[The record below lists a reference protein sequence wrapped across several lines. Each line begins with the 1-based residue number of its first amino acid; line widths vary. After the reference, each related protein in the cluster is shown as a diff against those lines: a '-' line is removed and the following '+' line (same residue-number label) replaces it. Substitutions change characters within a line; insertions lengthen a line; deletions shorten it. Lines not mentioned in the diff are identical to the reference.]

1 MLETGIAYFFID
13 AYTIVIDI
21 LLFLVVIF
29 IFGNF
34 IEYFLKKVFRI
45 EKFYEDIPF
54 LIKVNIKIVL
64 GISLIL
70 IFGSIASL
78 FNIFNQLYVLLVA
91 VVISVGY
98 FFIIIRNR
106 ESYKF
111 KWNQNLTKIL
121 PAIIILVLG
130 SVLRLLTMGL
140 NGIIFPGDDVKF
152 HSMLVELIRV
162 NNGFFQTFEP
172 FVHEIAAYPPGFHMS
187 VAFFSVMFGQLST
200 KVLTVF
206 MCFVHGLVG
215 LGFYSLAY
223 ALSKSKVVSFVSAL
237 SVLFL
242 NGEISLISLWGG
254 VTLLLALYFT
264 STFLALIYFDAVN
277 FGAFFHCIAGIAFTE
292 AFVTNT
298 GLALMGFVFLAPFIF
313 KKILSKPF
321 NMQVIKAHLAS
332 AISPF
337 LTSSFFCSFL
347 LLPLILPSITSAL
360 GLVPTDLMA
369 PKIQTDAYTYGADW
383 FSLGNFV
390 PRVSINDGIFMA
402 MVLLLS
408 VPLFVILLFIYFR
421 NKNFILKTT
430 LFSYST
436 VFSWIFILIIFGV
449 NNPQGVFFF
458 EFPLYDLFI
467 PSRIFTF
474 LLLPLCILA
483 GLLFQS
489 VSDSVK
495 HIRATKDSKTYIKRL
510 KYVAIA
516 TFLALS
522 ISVACIDVRTNQLT
536 ESIGKSRVPISI
548 SDLDCFE
555 WIKKNTRMEDRFL
568 VETSDAGQY
577 IPSFC
582 DRPVVFPFTLM
593 QYDSRYENLK
603 ELIYLNPDN
612 NETLNLLREFKVDYV
627 FIGSKATRIPFTT
640 FNADLLLASS
650 HYYLAFKSG
659 ESFIFRVMIIS

>member
-1 MLETGIAYFFID
+1 MVETGVGYFFID
-13 AYTIVIDI
+13 ACTMIVDI
-21 LLFLVVIF
+21 MLFLAVMF
-29 IFGNF
+29 IFGDF
-34 IEYFLKKVFRI
+34 AEYFLKKVFRI
-45 EKFYEDIPF
+45 DKFYKEIPF
-54 LIKVNIKIVL
+54 LIRINIKIVL

-70 IFGSIASL
+70 AFTSLASL
-78 FNIFNQLYVLLVA
+78 FNAFNQLYVFLVTII
-91 VVISVGY
+91 ISVGY
-98 FFIIIRNR
+98 FIIVFKNR
-106 ESYKF
+106 ESYRF
-111 KWNQNLTKIL
+111 RWNQNITRIL
-121 PAIIILVLG
+121 PIVVVVVFG

-140 NGIIFPGDDVKF
+140 NGIIFPGNDVKF
-152 HSMLVELIRV
+152 HSMLVELISL
-162 NNGFFQTFEP
+162 NNGFRETFEP
-172 FVHEIAAYPPGFHMS
+172 FVHQIAAYPPGFHMI
-187 VAFFSVMFGQLST
+187 VVFFSAMIGQLST

-206 MCFVHGLVG
+206 VCFVYSLVG

-223 ALSKSKVVSFVSAL
+223 ALSKSKVASFVSAL

-254 VTLLLALYFT
+254 VTFLLALYFT

-337 LTSSFFCSFL
+337 LTSSIFFSFL
-347 LLPLILPSITSAL
+347 LLPLILPSITSTL
-360 GLVPTDLMA
+360 GLVPTDLMT

-402 MVLLLS
+402 IVLLLS

-421 NKNFILKTT
+421 NKNLILKTA

-449 NNPQGVFFF
+449 NNPQGVFFL
-458 EFPLYDLFI
+458 EFPLWDLFV
-467 PSRIFTF
+467 PARIFTF

-483 GLLFQS
+483 GLLFQF

-495 HIRATKDSKTYIKRL
+495 HIRATKDSKAHIKRL
-510 KYVAIA
+510 KYIAIA
-516 TFLALS
+516 TFLVVS
-522 ISVACIDVRTNQLT
+522 ISVTCIDVRTNQLT
-536 ESIGKSRVPISI
+536 ESLGKSRVPISI
-548 SDLDCFE
+548 TDLECFE
-555 WIKKNTRMEDRFL
+555 WIKKNTTMVDRFL

-577 IPSFC
+577 ISSFC
-582 DRPVVFPFTLM
+582 DRPVVFPFTMM
-593 QYDSRYENLK
+593 QYDPKYENLK

-627 FIGSKATRIPFTT
+627 FIGSKATLPPFTT

-659 ESFIFRVMIIS
+659 ESYIFRVIIIS